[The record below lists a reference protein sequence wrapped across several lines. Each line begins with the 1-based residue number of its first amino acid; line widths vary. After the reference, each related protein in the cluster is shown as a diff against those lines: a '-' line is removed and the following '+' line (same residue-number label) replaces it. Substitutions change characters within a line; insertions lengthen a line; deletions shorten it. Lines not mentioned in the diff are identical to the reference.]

1 MDRVLRLAAGY
12 YILQGAAVAAW
23 WAALVLRPELR
34 VHFQAD
40 PASEAALLAFWL
52 PDLLVLAVG
61 SAAAGAALHR
71 RAPLAPGAVALV
83 AGACAYATLYCL
95 SASLWTGHGWWGFTL
110 MAPAGFLS
118 VTLAFAIQPPA
129 RDLLRQAAPAPR
141 SRHLGRTGMQI
152 AVLWTMVLFVVP
164 SLLVEL
170 QQALGIPLA
179 RAPGQRAAG
188 GVLFL
193 ALSALGLWCGA
204 TMALRGEGTPLPLA
218 SARRLVVD
226 GPYAY
231 VRNPMAIAGLGQG
244 MAVAL
249 FSGSALVAAY
259 VVLGSALWQWVARP
273 LEEEDL
279 ARWFGEEYASYRAE
293 VSCWVPR
300 RAPYRG
306 MPSGGRLAAG

>member
-12 YILQGAAVAAW
+12 YIFQGAAVVLW
-23 WAALVLRPELR
+23 WTSLVVRPELR

-52 PDLLVLAVG
+52 PDLLILALG
-61 SAAAGAALHR
+61 SAAAGVALHR
-71 RAPLAPGAVALV
+71 RAPLASVAISFV

-95 SASLWTGHGWWGFTL
+95 AASLWTGHGWWAFTL
-110 MAPAGFLS
+110 MAPAGLLS
-118 VTLAFAIQPPA
+118 VLLALAIHPAA
-129 RDLLRQAAPAPR
+129 RDLLRQAAPAPA
-141 SRHLGRTGMQI
+141 SRNLARTGMQI
-152 AVLWTMVLFVVP
+152 VVFWTGLLFVVP
-164 SLLVEL
+164 SLLVQL
-170 QQALGIPLA
+170 QEELGIPLA
-179 RAPGQRAAG
+179 RAPGQWTAG
-188 GVLFL
+188 SVLFL
-193 ALSALGLWCGA
+193 TLSALGLWCGA
-204 TMALRGEGTPLPLA
+204 TMAVRGEGTPLPLA

-249 FSGSALVAAY
+249 LSGSALVAAY
-259 VVLGSALWQWVARP
+259 VLLGSALWQWVARP

-279 ARWFGEEYASYRAE
+279 ARWFGEEYARYRAE

-300 RAPYRG
+300 RAPYQATL
-306 MPSGGRLAAG
+306 PAGRLASR